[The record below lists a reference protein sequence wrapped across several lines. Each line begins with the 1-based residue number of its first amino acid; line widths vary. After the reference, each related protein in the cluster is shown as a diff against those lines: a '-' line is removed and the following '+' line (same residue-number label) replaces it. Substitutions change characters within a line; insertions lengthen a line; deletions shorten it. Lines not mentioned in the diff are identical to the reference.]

1 MQLLTYIFSAQM
13 TFCDWQ
19 LSGRIWRPS
28 VTCTVDSTR
37 DLAIY
42 GSNTVPVTAYDTT
55 VLTVAGLAKEESGDD
70 AFYQLVDVGPNG
82 VVKNTF
88 MVVNVSITLD
98 QDVQNVYSSIFGSFQ
113 GVLDNVTI
121 TGFVNFTVPEH
132 NELTRIYLSTLI
144 GNARTGLDKANYA
157 HDYTG
162 AFSLRNVSTGLRYF
176 INGIE
181 VGTDLSINAIQITK
195 RNCLD
200 SEQISNLGTFTT
212 ELSSMKQLHM
222 ESYDF
227 TDSIAMTEFKIYTW
241 FGFPIRYEND
251 TLNNDY
257 VNILEDMYPVRLK
270 LSLEKNYET
279 EGMMIRRFDASNNE
293 LLMANEGDANI
304 ALTIY
309 QEDTKAVAVK
319 DGKLIICRGD
329 LVYDILSSTCI
340 TRSSCLT
347 HPMTKYIF
355 QSTCVSACPD
365 GFFTHLKACWF
376 ECPLW
381 LGAVQEPGQ
390 QACKTPCSGQ
400 ITTKAGS
407 CSNAAACIGYVFGGG
422 CFDFCPP
429 GTITPSSGNICTQPS
444 NELACSGDTPY
455 WLRLSITDP
464 QRFYDYCASEA
475 PTWMYKI
482 NATNQY
488 KALCSNGVT
497 LLGRRCIEDNLTPP
511 EMTENSCPI
520 KDVNDCRTTCLN
532 TILQEITPSSD
543 TCSDKCNSYNYQ
555 NSVLGLCHLCLSD
568 TYDGGTYFHRAT
580 KACVPTCTKW
590 SKQTYNSFNIKICE
604 DESPDNCQTWVWI
617 SDTNMECVS
626 ECPSSGSIYRNEVA
640 GGTQCQ
646 TSCPSGSYPDRLTN
660 VCNKNCQFLNLSQI
674 NKCETPG
681 SDFCPRVLPVQG
693 QLSPF
698 SCVSSCQLDQFVVR
712 PGFTCAEYV
721 PFIKAQCGEMLK
733 SGLWMPMQ
741 TCGLNGKLDQMN
753 QGIINVAGL
762 VKEVD
767 GEKTLYSVLDIDEY
781 GILQNSQIIMN
792 VRMTITDPQTY
803 VSIFGQVAGRLENV
817 SVTGFIN
824 ITTDLSINT
833 LHLSRMLGF
842 VSTIGDRTV
851 NSTSDTWILKNVSSG
866 VRYFVNDVEIINDMQ
881 MIQGKSLRLTNCL
894 DQFTG
899 GSNIIIDLQSGFT
912 YDTFTF
918 SGNKLIAT
926 DYVFHQ
932 HQVAEELAMVIYSNS
947 ALSTLDFKMKYAYPF
962 AKYLENMNIISK
974 MSAKYYSSSGT
985 ESTLSQAAV
994 IVYFDEFKAKS
1005 ISINPDKPSI
1015 FCEGSALYDT
1025 ASNTCISQSSCVSFK
1040 KSFKQLC
1047 VDACPANTQIIDNV
1061 CYTTCPLHLKYAL
1074 NSSGACVK
1082 CAGGYF
1088 GSING
1093 CVNVCPAG
1101 QIPVMISGTSETLGC
1116 SSSCP
1121 TGFVLSGSNC
1131 IIPKAE
1137 ADCPDQYFIQTNDI
1151 RYSNYC
1157 SLTIPSSVFKFL
1169 SPTTRTYSNTIS
1181 HSANLQNELKSPLPS
1196 CDTNINSASNQ
1207 LTPVMYNMICRLICG
1222 NGFYDDENGNCA
1234 ASCSEFKTKSN
1245 YEFGLCAYCP
1255 DDQFLN
1261 YSSKLCIG
1269 SCTSYKIVDGH
1280 KICYVAGQL
1289 PQCPF
1294 VNNNQMCVDQCY
1306 DQGEYKFVTSGN
1318 PLCVNSC
1325 PYFYSRDGATQVLT
1339 CQPTCL
1345 GVRGI
1350 DATYHNSLQ
1359 RCETACSMFSTI
1371 KFTKDNLCQDQ
1382 CDSPKPY
1389 FIGGNICVSQCHDQ
1403 SILKFLNEGS
1413 NACVSTCTF
1422 GSYYRNNADQ
1432 FLFCTPATCAA
1443 ANFTGVDSYHATYS
1457 RCENSCSLFQ
1467 TLSFIDGQ
1475 TCLLACQSPRQFY
1488 DDNKNCMATCP
1499 SAYPY
1504 AETNNKCV
1512 ALCTTKNYEVR
1523 VQTQPKIC
1531 LSATVCP
1538 LNFITNTSNSN
1549 SKQCVTTCDQV
1560 NKYLHLTECLV
1571 KCPDDFSFI
1580 KSSTENT
1587 CQNFCSP
1594 TNYWNVSGTL
1604 TCEPLADCPYGFVL
1618 NTTLNYKMCRSACP
1632 KFRTADNV
1640 CVDSCTFVDE
1650 TEQVCKSACGPIP
1663 NGFQTKELFGA
1674 PAKVCL
1680 GGCAFYG
1687 INADAFEGTLPCMP
1701 SCVEP
1706 NKFFEQNNQCT
1717 AQCAS
1722 KMYYIPELNKYQC
1735 ISNPDQCTFYVMVD
1749 GQKECYDE
1757 CPDNAK
1763 FIDGQE
1769 CKTTCDFYYSNN
1781 GLFYCTSMCT
1791 NLYTKDANGKLECS
1805 DACKAS
1811 YDFLDGKECKLSC
1824 PFYKT
1829 NGASLSTCMA
1839 SCPQF
1844 FQLDAN
1850 SNKQCLTSC
1859 ATTQFIKNSN
1869 ECVDTCSY
1877 YSWNGAYKICLQSC
1891 AGFWAMFSADNVVP
1905 RCESSCSAMNLPNYL
1920 STSSP
1925 PNQCV
1930 PGCGSL
1936 IQESLTSTKCV
1947 SSCSSPNLYNDTQNS
1962 ISVCVSTCVGP
1973 KRLDANLNRCDESC
1987 YYKIVNGNNICTSS
2001 KTSCDADWFEIKHNS
2016 SSTECTN
2023 GCLNFVSGVQ
2033 CLSSCPSGM
2042 YSVDQLTGKKN
2053 CVSGCPS
2060 PNVWAIDPVYHNI
2073 TKRCESSCA
2082 KFSSLPF
2089 VNNGQCV
2096 ASCSSNI
2103 YIDATKAC
2111 QADLS
2116 GCVVYSQVDVLQV
2129 CLDACP
2135 TGQVSDL
2142 KKCQGSCPDPARKF
2156 IETTRACSSAC
2167 ASQTYNA
2174 SFYCQSSCGSKFVKP
2189 DSGAKMCVDQC
2200 QASGQN
2206 FYTWDGTMKIC
2217 TDTCDNFWRIDP
2229 TKDAAAKWCEA
2240 SCAALGGL
2248 TYYLESKECVSSCP
2262 AAFQFL
2268 DGLVC
2273 KATCPY
2279 VTKQQFTTISTYK
2292 CQTTPCA
2299 ALFEQILPGVQNCV
2313 SDCLGV
2319 YKYKFGTE
2327 CVQQCSITTSKYID
2341 VDGKTCAATCS
2352 GEKAI
2357 STDLLSCDTNCMF
2370 YVSSGQN
2377 LCTASCPSTSPYQ
2390 NLYSTTNGNR
2400 FQCVSAC
2407 ANTQYIET
2415 AGVKQCQA
2423 CSPLYEVVK
2432 DANTN
2437 ADVQK
2442 CLSQCKP
2449 EQVQYDNRCYSGV
2462 CKDLGALK
2470 YNDNKICKNTCGTQ
2484 LVADAIVFQ
2493 CVASCPTSTLY
2504 AIADNE
2510 MLCVQTCGAN
2520 QRVTSKFHVGNADKC
2535 VDKCPIGTFEEA
2547 KICVDACASNMYQ
2560 VIDSEY
2566 VCVSVCNF
2574 YVPQQGL
2581 VKQCYDKCE
2590 DAGLLTVMSLASP
2603 KLCVSSCPSDYQFI
2617 SALNSSQCVA
2627 SCDNSGTDDSNK
2639 NYYYSNTNGVK
2650 TCLPSCSTNTSK
2662 VLSITNY
2669 FECKGTCAA
2678 QEFLEESVSGTPT
2691 GQCVNQCPSGFN
2703 EENKVCVVLCPT
2715 NGATGKQYYKE
2726 IGTAKQCLA
2735 QCTSDYP
2742 REVVS
2747 GNLVKCL
2754 TLCTTPPY
2762 QDLSGVCVN
2771 ACPAGSYLQG
2781 QKCVAACSA
2790 PQIYAQLVVSGVS
2803 HYVCQTQCTDNIFE
2817 LVAGVYICGSTCD
2830 KLTRVTSSGKIECTA
2845 SCGPSEYEHSDKVC
2859 NSTSCAQESTT
2870 YKFSDNR
2877 VCVQNC
2883 NEKFV
2888 MKATLECSSECSG
2901 SAAGYIS
2908 QTIMGITQTV
2918 CYAAC
2923 PTPFLD
2929 NHNLILGAGKCV
2941 DICDTSKIQ
2950 YHAPISGS
2958 SVKECVDKCYDAVRF
2973 VQTDKV
2979 TCDATCASQIF
2990 KIDSAGN
2997 HVCSDSC
3004 AMPLGYTPMLG
3015 IKLCASCQ
3023 FFVSDLNQSCLGQTD
3038 CNYYDLMAG
3047 QKVCRINSDGSR
3059 NEALCPMYT
3068 NDAAPFLCIQSCA
3081 KLSYLDWCVGDCGVT
3096 PFKFAPEF
3104 GTVCKESCEA
3114 YHQKMV
3120 VLSVS
3125 QQKCVPTC
3133 DYMVSSADPKE
3144 CQPVCESLTTLFVK
3158 DRTYC
3163 MNCGA
3168 DLKLVVQAGPV
3179 FTCESACPA
3188 GTTQSGKIC
3197 SAIPCDGSTMA
3208 SNTAYVCEAAQQ
3220 IIVTTQTSG
3229 FSTDAINA
3237 GDLAYAQESVIIASQ
3252 NATVFGW
3259 GSNQNNVFNTQKA
3272 IASVTSL
3279 HVEGAMKTLLLAGPP
3294 TFDGLLSYQ
3303 VHQNKS
3309 LINTNRSEIM
3319 QLEAGET
3326 FVDFFGFYDP
3336 DVNETSNKN
3345 INYMLTNQAL
3355 YFRGS
3360 CQSGLCGRSS
3370 EGAFETIFAG
3380 MPYIYGTWT
3389 KIDLAASGFTFGVSD
3404 IDKVETHEWALLFH
3418 LKDGKKFAYGQN
3430 NYNRMCEL
3438 SRTTLSIKNLS
3449 IYDQVFISENATV
3462 LSDGS
3467 QLYYCGPQMS
3477 QTDFV
3482 LSPIEPS
3489 ASQLVRPLSIQF
3501 TSIMGWSFSDN
3512 LITRIDGG
3520 YGGFVIHTKNQ
3531 VFGFG
3536 RCVTFG
3542 CLNFQQQTVY
3552 FSPSVYFIKWGFQEF
3567 RTGAS
3572 ASGSF
3577 MFKKFTI
3584 VPVFSPPEH
3593 EEQYE
3598 ETQEQN
3604 SNTTVVK
3611 SNTIPKWA
3619 TPLGVFL
3626 GVDII
3631 AGACIYLIYRQNKLN
3646 KLPKPN
3652 TPSTANSS
3660 KVSSREQIVI
3670 PKIQL
3675 NKVTNITQA
3684 WGKKTQWKI
3693 NEQFMNDDAD
3703 VGVDDYI
3710 FAQ

>member
-1 MQLLTYIFSAQM
+1 MQLVTYIFSAQM

-42 GSNTVPVTAYDTT
+42 GSNTVPITAYDTT

-88 MVVNVSITLD
+88 MVVNVSILLD
-98 QDVQNVYSSIFGSFQ
+98 ADVQNVYSSIFGSFQ

-121 TGFVNFTVPEH
+121 TGFVNFTIPGV
-132 NELTRIYLSTLI
+132 NELTNILLSTLI
-144 GNARTGLDKANYA
+144 GNARIGIDRTNYA
-157 HDYTG
+157 AGYDEI
-162 AFSLRNVSTGLRYF
+162 FSFRNVSTGLKYF

-181 VGTDLSINAIQITK
+181 MKVDQTIGSIHVTIGNCHDSDQIANVK
-195 RNCLD
+195 
-200 SEQISNLGTFTT
+200 TFATQ
-212 ELSSMKQLHM
+212 LSSMTQLHM
-222 ESYDF
+222 EMYEF
-227 TDSIAMTEFKIYTW
+227 TDAIALTEFKIYTW

-319 DGKLIICRGD
+319 DGKLIICRGVD
-329 LVYDILSSTCI
+329 VYDMVLEKCI
-340 TRSSCLT
+340 TRQECISNSKML
-347 HPMTKYIF
+347 F
-355 QSTCVSACPD
+355 QSTCVEQCPPNFVLFN
-365 GFFTHLKACWF
+365 GACWV
-376 ECPLW
+376 ECPYW
-381 LGAVQEPGQ
+381 LGAYKSSSNI
-390 QACKTPCSGQ
+390 CDSCSGQ
-400 ITTKAGS
+400 YASESGCVS
-407 CSNAAACIGYVFGGG
+407 CSSGFIFGLG
-422 CFDFCPP
+422 CYEYCPL
-429 GTITPSSGNICTQPS
+429 GTIKPITGNTCKQPS
-444 NELACSGDTPY
+444 QNSDCGNYFVNLVGIDS
-455 WLRLSITDP
+455 
-464 QRFYDYCASEA
+464 RFYSYCSKIA
-475 PTWMYKI
+475 PKWLYQVVYL
-482 NATNQY
+482 NGSVSNQY
-488 KALCSNGVT
+488 KTVCLDGLT
-497 LLGRRCIEDNLTPP
+497 LLGRQCVENTLDPIIETPS
-511 EMTENSCPI
+511 NCPI
-520 KDVNDCRTTCLN
+520 KDGNDCRTTCLQSN
-532 TILQEITPSSD
+532 IQDISATTE
-543 TCSDKCNSYNYQ
+543 TCTKDCQNFNYE
-555 NSVLGLCHLCLSD
+555 NMDLGICHLCLSD
-568 TYDGGTYFHRAT
+568 IYDSGTYFDR
-580 KACVPTCTKW
+580 KSQQCVKTCEKW
-590 SKQTYNSFNIKICE
+590 SLQGDVKVCE
-604 DESPDNCQTWVWI
+604 DTSP
-617 SDTNMECVS
+617 
-626 ECPSSGSIYRNEVA
+626 
-640 GGTQCQ
+640 
-646 TSCPSGSYPDRLTN
+646 
-660 VCNKNCQFLNLSQI
+660 
-674 NKCETPG
+674 
-681 SDFCPRVLPVQG
+681 DFCP
-693 QLSPF
+693 F
-698 SCVSSCQLDQFVVR
+698 WIEHTVSSKQC
-712 PGFTCAEYV
+712 Y
-721 PFIKAQCGEMLK
+721 IKCPAQ
-733 SGLWMPMQ
+733 
-741 TCGLNGKLDQMN
+741 
-753 QGIINVAGL
+753 
-762 VKEVD
+762 
-767 GEKTLYSVLDIDEY
+767 Y
-781 GILQNSQIIMN
+781 
-792 VRMTITDPQTY
+792 MTD
-803 VSIFGQVAGRLENV
+803 
-817 SVTGFIN
+817 
-824 ITTDLSINT
+824 
-833 LHLSRMLGF
+833 
-842 VSTIGDRTV
+842 
-851 NSTSDTWILKNVSSG
+851 K
-866 VRYFVNDVEIINDMQ
+866 
-881 MIQGKSLRLTNCL
+881 
-894 DQFTG
+894 
-899 GSNIIIDLQSGFT
+899 
-912 YDTFTF
+912 
-918 SGNKLIAT
+918 
-926 DYVFHQ
+926 
-932 HQVAEELAMVIYSNS
+932 
-947 ALSTLDFKMKYAYPF
+947 F
-962 AKYLENMNIISK
+962 A
-974 MSAKYYSSSGT
+974 
-985 ESTLSQAAV
+985 
-994 IVYFDEFKAKS
+994 
-1005 ISINPDKPSI
+1005 
-1015 FCEGSALYDT
+1015 
-1025 ASNTCISQSSCVSFK
+1025 
-1040 KSFKQLC
+1040 QLC
-1047 VDACPANTQIIDNV
+1047 VLSCPQNYYYYYELTSYCQESCGPQNYTALEIDKHATNIRCEVSCSQFDQKPFSNAHTCVQSCADTSNKYLDVNGFDCLNKCPFYTEQLSSFV
-1061 CYTTCPLHLKYAL
+1061 CVNECPLKLYWDIKGIL
-1074 NSSGACVK
+1074 SCEPNS
-1082 CAGGYF
+1082 
-1088 GSING
+1088 
-1093 CVNVCPAG
+1093 
-1101 QIPVMISGTSETLGC
+1101 
-1116 SSSCP
+1116 
-1121 TGFVLSGSNC
+1121 
-1131 IIPKAE
+1131 
-1137 ADCPDQYFIQTNDI
+1137 
-1151 RYSNYC
+1151 
-1157 SLTIPSSVFKFL
+1157 
-1169 SPTTRTYSNTIS
+1169 
-1181 HSANLQNELKSPLPS
+1181 
-1196 CDTNINSASNQ
+1196 
-1207 LTPVMYNMICRLICG
+1207 
-1222 NGFYDDENGNCA
+1222 
-1234 ASCSEFKTKSN
+1234 
-1245 YEFGLCAYCP
+1245 
-1255 DDQFLN
+1255 
-1261 YSSKLCIG
+1261 
-1269 SCTSYKIVDGH
+1269 
-1280 KICYVAGQL
+1280 
-1289 PQCPF
+1289 
-1294 VNNNQMCVDQCY
+1294 
-1306 DQGEYKFVTSGN
+1306 
-1318 PLCVNSC
+1318 
-1325 PYFYSRDGATQVLT
+1325 
-1339 CQPTCL
+1339 
-1345 GVRGI
+1345 
-1350 DATYHNSLQ
+1350 
-1359 RCETACSMFSTI
+1359 
-1371 KFTKDNLCQDQ
+1371 
-1382 CDSPKPY
+1382 
-1389 FIGGNICVSQCHDQ
+1389 
-1403 SILKFLNEGS
+1403 
-1413 NACVSTCTF
+1413 
-1422 GSYYRNNADQ
+1422 
-1432 FLFCTPATCAA
+1432 
-1443 ANFTGVDSYHATYS
+1443 
-1457 RCENSCSLFQ
+1457 
-1467 TLSFIDGQ
+1467 
-1475 TCLLACQSPRQFY
+1475 
-1488 DDNKNCMATCP
+1488 
-1499 SAYPY
+1499 
-1504 AETNNKCV
+1504 
-1512 ALCTTKNYEVR
+1512 CTTKVKNIITGYDL
-1523 VQTQPKIC
+1523 C
-1531 LSATVCP
+1531 LTP
-1538 LNFITNTSNSN
+1538 
-1549 SKQCVTTCDQV
+1549 
-1560 NKYLHLTECLV
+1560 
-1571 KCPDDFSFI
+1571 
-1580 KSSTENT
+1580 
-1587 CQNFCSP
+1587 
-1594 TNYWNVSGTL
+1594 
-1604 TCEPLADCPYGFVL
+1604 
-1618 NTTLNYKMCRSACP
+1618 CP
-1632 KFRTADNV
+1632 KFRTSENL
-1640 CVDSCTFVDE
+1640 CVDECTFVGSGN
-1650 TEQVCKSACGPIP
+1650 VCQATCGPVL
-1663 NGFQTKELFGA
+1663 GFKMEEIYDVASKMCVTCKFFNVQNLM
-1674 PAKVCL
+1674 
-1680 GGCAFYG
+1680 
-1687 INADAFEGTLPCMP
+1687 FENTLPCAE
-1701 SCVEP
+1701 SCEIPHQFVEP
-1706 NKFFEQNNQCT
+1706 SRQCT
-1717 AQCAS
+1717 TQCESMMYSHQIIEGLNVSACILTGA
-1722 KMYYIPELNKYQC
+1722 KCDYYIM
-1735 ISNPDQCTFYVMVD
+1735 ID

-1769 CKTTCDFYYSNN
+1769 CKTSCDFYYSNN

-1805 DACKAS
+1805 DACKSS

-1850 SNKQCLTSC
+1850 SNKQCLASC

-1869 ECVDTCSY
+1869 ECVDTCNY
-1877 YSWNGAYKICLQSC
+1877 YSWNGANKICLQSC

-2082 KFSSLPF
+2082 KFPSLPF

-2189 DSGAKMCVDQC
+2189 DSSAKMCVDQC

-2217 TDTCDNFWRIDP
+2217 ADTCDNFWRIDP

-2292 CQTTPCA
+2292 CQATPCA

-2470 YNDNKICKNTCGTQ
+2470 YNDNKICQNTCGTQ

-2566 VCVSVCNF
+2566 VCVSVCNV

-2639 NYYYSNTNGVK
+2639 KYYYSNTNGVK

-2703 EENKVCVVLCPT
+2703 EENKVCVVSCPT

-2762 QDLSGVCVN
+2762 QDMSGVCVN

-2817 LVAGVYICGSTCD
+2817 LVAGVYICGTTCD

-2845 SCGPSEYEHSDKVC
+2845 SCGPSEYNHSDKVC

-3404 IDKVETHEWALLFH
+3404 IDKVETHEWALLFR

-3430 NYNRMCEL
+3430 SYNRMCEL
-3438 SRTTLSIKNLS
+3438 GRTTISIKNLS

-3462 LSDGS
+3462 LSTGS

-3598 ETQEQN
+3598 EILFNEED
-3604 SNTTVVK
+3604 TVKNKKVP
-3611 SNTIPKWA
+3611 TWA
-3619 TPLGVFL
+3619 ISIGVFL
-3626 GVDII
+3626 SLDVI
-3631 AGACIYLIYRQNKLN
+3631 AVLGIFYIRKQHKLN
-3646 KLPKPN
+3646 KLPKPSSQESKA
-3652 TPSTANSS
+3652 STREQVVIPKYQLS
-3660 KVSSREQIVI
+3660 KVS
-3670 PKIQL
+3670 
-3675 NKVTNITQA
+3675 KVEAI
-3684 WGKKTQWKI
+3684 WKKKTEWKI
-3693 NEQFMNDDAD
+3693 NINSLTDN
-3703 VGVDDYI
+3703 VGVEDYI
-3710 FAQ
+3710 FQQND